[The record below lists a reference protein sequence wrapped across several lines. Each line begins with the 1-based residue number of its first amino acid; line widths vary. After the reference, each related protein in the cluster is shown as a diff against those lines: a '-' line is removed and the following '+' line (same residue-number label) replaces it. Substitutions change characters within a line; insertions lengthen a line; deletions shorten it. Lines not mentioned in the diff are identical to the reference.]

1 MLPAAVVGVLAMV
14 VGVVT
19 ELVPGVLP
27 PPQAAS
33 STSMPTTAT
42 SRQNLVDMLRVYMF
56 FGIIFLGIIFSF

>member
-1 MLPAAVVGVLAMV
+1 MV

-33 STSMPTTAT
+33 NTSMPTTAT
-42 SRQNLVDMLRVYMF
+42 SRQNLVDMLRVYMLF
-56 FGIIFLGIIFSF
+56 SIIFPGIFFSF

>member
-1 MLPAAVVGVLAMV
+1 MLLALVVGVLAMV

-33 STSMPTTAT
+33 NTSPTTAI

-56 FGIIFLGIIFSF
+56 FSIIFLGIIFSF

>member
-1 MLPAAVVGVLAMV
+1 MV

-19 ELVPGVLP
+19 ELVLGVLP

-42 SRQNLVDMLRVYMF
+42 SRQNLVNMLRVNMF
-56 FGIIFLGIIFSF
+56 FSIIFPGIFFSFK

>member
-1 MLPAAVVGVLAMV
+1 MV

-42 SRQNLVDMLRVYMF
+42 SRQNLVDMPRVYMF
-56 FGIIFLGIIFSF
+56 FSIIFLGIIFSF

>member
-1 MLPAAVVGVLAMV
+1 MV

-19 ELVPGVLP
+19 ELVLGVLP

-33 STSMPTTAT
+33 STSMPTTTT

-56 FGIIFLGIIFSF
+56 FSIIFPGVIFLY

>member
-1 MLPAAVVGVLAMV
+1 MV

-19 ELVPGVLP
+19 ELVLEVLP

-33 STSMPTTAT
+33 NTSPTTAI

-56 FGIIFLGIIFSF
+56 FSIIFLGIIFSF